1 MPTNIWNRVGQ
12 SKNMLSSI
20 FEPTSI
26 KYKVFGWSWINYHD
40 ASGFRI
46 MNFFLNIIQNEG
58 EKLVVYPIGL
68 LQDFCF
74 PHTHTQEDVV
84 YDVNNTLS
92 TSQGFCVEHQWWT
105 QLHSK
110 NHQCLGEILLSI
122 ILLPILSHLIKFPAK
137 YTKNGKLS

>member
-1 MPTNIWNRVGQ
+1 MPTNILNRVGQ

-20 FEPTSI
+20 FEPASI
-26 KYKVFGWSWINYHD
+26 KYKVLGWSWMNYHD
-40 ASGFRI
+40 ICGFRI
-46 MNFFLNIIQNEG
+46 MNSFLHIIHNEG
-58 EKLVVYPIGL
+58 EMSVMYPIRL

-92 TSQGFCVEHQWWT
+92 TSQGFYVEHRWST

-122 ILLPILSHLIKFPAK
+122 ILLPNLSHLIKFPTK
-137 YTKNGKLS
+137 YTKNEKLS